1 MIWRKILR
9 IAVAAI
15 LSMLLA
21 YFTEV
26 FIRNYSTI
34 LTFAMPG
41 QYVADRVVP
50 VPPRPNEL
58 STIGETILVAFA
70 VDSACYFVLILAL
83 SVITR
88 KFLSKPDNQRKS

>member
-1 MIWRKILR
+1 MFWRKFLR
-9 IAVAAI
+9 IVGTVI

-21 YFTEV
+21 YLSEIFMDHYPT
-26 FIRNYSTI
+26 T
-34 LTFAMPG
+34 LTPG
-41 QYVADRVVP
+41 EYIARREVP

-58 STIGETILVAFA
+58 SALGEKIVLAFA

-88 KFLSKPDNQRKS
+88 KVRNKPGNRSRSSN